1 MTFRT
6 EFEEISLSGSD
17 IVSQGQDRT
26 GQHSVV
32 CTSTINEEKKKK

>member
-26 GQHSVV
+26 AQCGLYEYNIGQPF
-32 CTSTINEEKKKK
+32 